1 MHTYGYHPVLGVTIR
16 SDGLVLV
23 PQSGNNPAH
32 WTFGCKGSNGYLQV
46 SINGKKYRVHRLV
59 AETFIPNPGNLP
71 QTHHSNRNRADNRV
85 ENLSWV
91 TAIQNNRD
99 TIRTDRVSAR
109 GEKHY
114 YDYKDKKQYFREFGA
129 HRLKTHKYVLL
140 SDGKQHWVPNKQA
153 TILLKLPEM
162 ERNFVRGRTTQNSR
176 RA

>member
-1 MHTYGYHPVLGVTIR
+1 MHIYKYHPILGVAVR
-16 SDGLVLV
+16 SDGMVLV
-23 PQSGNNPAH
+23 PQNGKNPAH

-59 AETFIPNPGNLP
+59 AETFIPNPENKP
-71 QTHHSNRNRADNRV
+71 QVHHKNRNRTDNRAF

-91 TAIQNNRD
+91 SRIENNRD

-114 YDYKDKKQYFREFGA
+114 YDYEDKKQYFRDFGA

-153 TILLKLPEM
+153 TILLKLPVK
-162 ERNFVRGRTTQNSR
+162 ERKYGQVD
-176 RA
+176 